1 MKGILV
7 AEYGPP
13 EVMQYIDLPTPEP
26 EDDQLLIKIHATGI
40 NPVETYQRAGSQGYT
55 PALPFIP
62 GRNAAGT
69 IAAIGK
75 QVQGFSIG
83 DRVYCISTATG
94 AYAEYALSSPE
105 QTHPLPDHITFSQGA
120 ALGTPYVTAY
130 MSLCISG
137 KAVSGETVLIHG
149 ASGGVGTAAVQ
160 IAVAAGLNVIA
171 TAGTEQAKA
180 MLLQEGAKTVVDHN
194 DPEHFKQILDCTEH
208 GVDLILE
215 MLANKN
221 LEEDMS
227 IVNNYGRIVIVGSRG
242 QVSITPR
249 RLMAKNASIIGFLP
263 GKEAFNEF
271 AQAYA
276 YINKGLQ
283 EGFLRP
289 IVGKEI
295 SLQEASL
302 AHHLVRESHAY
313 GKIVL
318 IPESL

>member
-7 AEYGPP
+7 TKYGPP

-26 EDDQLLIKIHATGI
+26 NDSQLLIKIHATGI
-40 NPVETYQRAGSQGYT
+40 NPVETYQREGSQGYT
-55 PALPFIP
+55 PELPFTP
-62 GRNAAGT
+62 GRHAAGI
-69 IAAIGK
+69 IAAMGK
-75 QVQGFSIG
+75 HVQGFSIG
-83 DRVYCISTATG
+83 DRVFCNSTITG
-94 AYAEYALSSPE
+94 AYAEYALCS
-105 QTHPLPDHITFSQGA
+105 PDHAHALPEHISFSQGA
-120 ALGTPYVTAY
+120 ALGSTYITAY
-130 MSLCISG
+130 IALFPRG
-137 KAVSGETVLIHG
+137 RAVSGETVLIHG

-160 IAVAAGLNVIA
+160 MAAAAGLNIIA

-180 MLLQEGAKTVVDHN
+180 MLMDLGAKTVVDHH
-194 DPEHFKQILDCTEH
+194 DPEHFKHIMDYSKD

-242 QVSITPR
+242 QISIAPR
-249 RLMAKNASIIGFLP
+249 RLMVKNASIIGILP
-263 GKEAFNEF
+263 GKEAANEF

-276 YINKGLQ
+276 YINKGIR

-289 IVGKEI
+289 VIGKEL
-295 SLQEASL
+295 SLQEAPV
-302 AHHLVRESHAY
+302 AHHLVRESRAY

-318 IPESL
+318 IPERL